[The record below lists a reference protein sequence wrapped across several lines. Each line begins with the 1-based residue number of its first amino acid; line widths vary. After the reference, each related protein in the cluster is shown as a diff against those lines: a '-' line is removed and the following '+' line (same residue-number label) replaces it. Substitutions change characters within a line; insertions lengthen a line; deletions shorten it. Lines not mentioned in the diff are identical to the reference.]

1 MRAINKQLTILSKAE
16 ISALYEIPVFNYE
29 QRLEYLTLTDGE
41 LQLALSRKRLSN
53 KIHCILQIGYFKAV
67 KIFHRI
73 TWDDVDPDDYLFIMQ
88 QYFSNQE
95 PEQNVISKHEYYTQC
110 RIISALF
117 EYRLWDKHDQQLLYL
132 HATKALLCDM
142 NPQFITMELL
152 SHLQTHKI
160 IRPGYTTLQTIV
172 STVINNERKRLATV
186 IQNNLTTEDIKLLQS
201 LLIEEETLSKLA
213 AIKQDA
219 KDFKPHMMIAERKKM
234 ETLRPIYQITKRLIS
249 YLKLSQQNMH
259 HYANLIHYYTIH
271 DLRKRLKV
279 EQTYLYLLCY
289 TWKRYRQ
296 ISDNLID
303 AFCYNCKQI
312 EDKIKA
318 VSGANFSVHVMSQHE
333 ESMKMRVLTQL
344 YVDEALPDEMSFGS
358 VRQKAFSILS
368 KTKLINTLSTSS
380 KKRVQESDFY
390 WQTVDTSK
398 RRIKSNLRHLVKSL
412 DFSSVNEAN
421 PWLSAIEWIKTR
433 FSQSQRLAPRINNCP
448 DKTIPAKLHQYLTT
462 GDDDKPTRIHLN
474 RYEYWI
480 YRRLGEHLKI
490 GKIYLE
496 DSLRYRSLKQ
506 ELVSPEETD
515 ELIKHSNIPALTQP
529 IRQQL
534 DDLFIELGQ
543 LWEKFNKALRNGEL
557 KHLRYDENDKTL
569 HLQKIKV
576 DKDEQ
581 KQRRF
586 LAQLPFCDIVDVL
599 KFVNKHSGFLAAFT
613 HVQPRYAKQPAK
625 EDHLI
630 ATVIAQ
636 AMNNGNSNMSDIS
649 NIPYAALQDT
659 LQSHIRLSTLK
670 TANNLISNGIAQMSI
685 FPLYSLDLRLLYSGV
700 DGQKFEVATATIK
713 ARNSKKYFRKG
724 KGIVAYTLLANHVPL
739 QTELIGAN
747 EHESY
752 FVFDIWYN
760 NTSEISPD
768 IVTGDMHS
776 INRANF
782 AIMNWFGGKL
792 YPRFTNIETQCK
804 HLYCSPNHPKHKQY
818 LIQPAGEI
826 NRQLIESEWPN
837 LQQII
842 ATLGLKKITQS
853 ILIRKLCTY
862 KTEHRTRQALF
873 EYDKLIRS
881 IHTLKYFLDSNIHRN
896 THRSQNRIESYHGL
910 RSDISQAYGR
920 KQLIGKT
927 DIALEISNQ
936 CGRLVAN
943 AIIYYNSAILSKLY
957 NKYEAEGNKKAID
970 LLRKISPVA
979 WEHIHFYGYLI
990 FTNKKL
996 IDLDEIIK
1004 MLTLDV

>member
-1 MRAINKQLTILSKAE
+1 MRAINKQLTILSEAE
-16 ISALYEIPVFNYE
+16 ISALYELPDFNYE
-29 QRLEYLTLTDGE
+29 QRLGYLTLTDGE
-41 LQLALSRKRLSN
+41 LQLALSRKRLSD

-67 KIFHRI
+67 KMFHRI

-110 RIISALF
+110 RVISVLF
-117 EYRLWDKHDQQLLYL
+117 EYRLWDKHDQQLLYS

-186 IQNNLTTEDIKLLQS
+186 IQNNLTTEDIKLLQP
-201 LLIEEETLSKLA
+201 LLIEEDTLSKLA

-219 KDFKPHMMIAERKKM
+219 KDFKPRMMIAERQKM
-234 ETLRPIYQITKRLIS
+234 ETLRPIYQITKRLIP

-318 VSGANFSVHVMSQHE
+318 VSSAKFSAHVMSQHE
-333 ESMKMRVLTQL
+333 ESMKMRALAQL
-344 YVDEALPDEMSFGS
+344 YVDEALPDEMPFSS

-368 KTKLINTLSTSS
+368 KAELLNTLSTSG

-398 RRIKSNLRHLVKSL
+398 RRISSNLRHLVKSL

-421 PWLSAIEWIKTR
+421 PWLLAIEWIKTQ
-433 FSQSQRLAPRINNCP
+433 FSKSQRLAPGISNYP
-448 DKTIPAKLHQYLTT
+448 DKTIPAKLRQYLTT
-462 GDDDKPTRIHLN
+462 KDDDKSTKIHPD

-496 DSLRYRSLKQ
+496 DSLRYRSLNQ
-506 ELVSPEETD
+506 ELISPEETD
-515 ELIKHSNIPALTQP
+515 ELIKQSNIPALTQP
-529 IRQQL
+529 ISQQL

-543 LWEKFNKALRNGEL
+543 LWEKFDKALRKGEL
-557 KHLRYDENDKTL
+557 KHLRYDEKDKTL

-576 DKDEQ
+576 NKDEQ
-581 KQRRF
+581 RQRRF
-586 LAQLPFCDIVDVL
+586 FAQLPFCDIVDVL
-599 KFVNKHSGFLAAFT
+599 KFVNKYSGFLSVLT
-613 HVQPRYAKQPAK
+613 HVQPRYVKQPAK

-659 LQSHIRLSTLK
+659 LQSRIRLSTLK
-670 TANNLISNGIAQMSI
+670 TANDLISNGIAQMSI
-685 FPLYSLDLRLLYSGV
+685 FPLYSLDLRLLYSGI
-700 DGQKFEVATATIK
+700 DGQKFEVATPTIK

-724 KGIVAYTLLANHVPL
+724 KGVVAYTLLANHVPL

-752 FVFDIWYN
+752 YVFDIWYN
-760 NTSEISPD
+760 NSSEISPD

-782 AIMNWFGGKL
+782 AIMHWFGGKL

-804 HLYCSPNHPKHKQY
+804 HLYCYPNHPKHKQY
-818 LIQPAGEI
+818 LVQPVGEI
-826 NRQLIESEWPN
+826 KRQLIESEWPN
-837 LQQII
+837 LQRII

-881 IHTLKYFLDSNIHRN
+881 IHTLKYFLDPNIHRN
-896 THRSQNRIESYHGL
+896 THHSQNRIESYHGL
-910 RSDISQAYGR
+910 RADISGAYGR

-927 DIALEISNQ
+927 DIALEITNQ

-957 NKYEAEGNKKAID
+957 DKYEAEGNNKAID
-970 LLRKISPVA
+970 LLRKISPAA
-979 WEHIHFYGYLI
+979 WQHIHFYGYLI